1 MSQNML
7 HIVAASRMSNKSV
20 IVSDRTA
27 LNSLW
32 HAIEDALATGSGG
45 ASVSTSDGEFHS
57 VAIVLEDDMYPVYT
71 TYRVRAGTGT
81 VRQGNDSDRK
91 IEELFNRT

>member
-7 HIVAASRMSNKSV
+7 HIVAASRMSNTSV
-20 IVSDRTA
+20 IVGDRTA

-45 ASVSTSDGEFHS
+45 ASVSTSMGVSQRGDHF
-57 VAIVLEDDMYPVYT
+57 
-71 TYRVRAGTGT
+71 
-81 VRQGNDSDRK
+81 
-91 IEELFNRT
+91 